1 MRYNSFMSIIN
12 IGIGLKRLR
21 NYHNLTQ
28 AEVAKKADIS
38 VNYYARMER
47 DEVNPSLEVFKRV
60 VKALDAKSSDILD
73 F

>member
-1 MRYNSFMSIIN
+1 MSPTN
-12 IGIGLKRLR
+12 IKKNLKKLR
-21 NYHNLTQ
+21 KKLGLTQ
-28 AEVAKKADIS
+28 IEVAKKADIS

-60 VKALDAKSSDILD
+60 VKALNAKSSDILD

>member
-1 MRYNSFMSIIN
+1 MLKVKIGKNLKN
-12 IGIGLKRLR
+12 IRAKE
-21 NYHNLTQ
+21 NLTQ
-28 AEVAKKADIS
+28 VEVAKKADIS

-60 VKALDAKSSDILD
+60 VKALNAKSSDILD

>member
-1 MRYNSFMSIIN
+1 MCSLNQFGIN
-12 IGIGLKRLR
+12 LKKARL
-21 NYHNLTQ
+21 NIDLTQ

-60 VKALDAKSSDILD
+60 VKALNAKSSDILD

>member
-1 MRYNSFMSIIN
+1 MKKTQ
-12 IGIGLKRLR
+12 IGNNLKKQRAKTKI
-21 NYHNLTQ
+21 TQ
-28 AEVAKKADIS
+28 AEIAKRADIS

-60 VKALDAKSSDILD
+60 VKALNAKSSDILD

>member
-1 MRYNSFMSIIN
+1 MTPVN
-12 IGIGLKRLR
+12 IGINLKKIRKKC
-21 NYHNLTQ
+21 NLTQ
-28 AEVAKKADIS
+28 VEVAKKADIS

-60 VKALDAKSSDILD
+60 VEALNAKSSNILD

>member
-1 MRYNSFMSIIN
+1 MSKLSIGKSLKII
-12 IGIGLKRLR
+12 RQER
-21 NYHNLTQ
+21 NFTQ

-60 VKALDAKSSDILD
+60 VKALNAKSSDILD